1 MDDTAFLFELNR
13 VENKLMGYAMSLTQ
27 YCEDDAQELFQATV
41 VRAYMKKGLFTPA
54 TRFDLWIGRIMKNVY
69 LNELVAAQRNTTFD
83 KEYSPYSSHFI
94 DCRLEFS
101 EVCAL
106 INCLPHYI
114 SLPLRMYADGYK
126 YHEIADALG
135 IPMSSVKNRI
145 RAARI
150 HLRRILDE

>member
-1 MDDTAFLFELNR
+1 MDDTAFLFELSR
-13 VENKLMGYAMSLTQ
+13 VENKLMGYAMSLTR

-41 VRAYMKKGLFTPA
+41 VRAYTKKGLFTPG
-54 TRFDLWIGRIMKNVY
+54 TRFDLWIGRIMKNIY
-69 LNELVAAQRNTTFD
+69 LNERVAAQRNTTFD

-94 DCRLEFS
+94 DSRLEFG

-106 INCLPHYI
+106 IDCLPHDI

-150 HLRRILDE
+150 HLRRLLDE

>member
-1 MDDTAFLFELNR
+1 
-13 VENKLMGYAMSLTQ
+13 
-27 YCEDDAQELFQATV
+27 
-41 VRAYMKKGLFTPA
+41 MKREFFTPG

-94 DCRLEFS
+94 ACRLEFG

-106 INCLPHYI
+106 IACLPHEV

-150 HLRRILDE
+150 HLRRLLDE